1 MKTSRILSLLLVC
14 LWVVPVFAQEAS
26 TKTMDIV
33 QEAAKSNKKALIAV
47 NLKLTEAEEKGFWP
61 LYDSYQIALDK
72 IQERQLNLIKDYAKE
87 YNANSLT
94 DEKAKQLM
102 ADYLASEEDIIKLK
116 KSYLSKF
123 DAVISGK
130 KAVTYLQLENKI
142 EAIIAYE
149 MAGQIPLVE

>member
-61 LYDSYQIALDK
+61 LYDSYQVALDK

-102 ADYLASEEDIIKLK
+102 ADYRS
-116 KSYLSKF
+116 SLSLYR
-123 DAVISGK
+123 VLG
-130 KAVTYLQLENKI
+130 
-142 EAIIAYE
+142 
-149 MAGQIPLVE
+149 